1 MWLTF
6 YLFSVAYGERSRL
19 LSLLRPSFS
28 CRPRRAEKGPG
39 WCAQGERARGREDA
53 GTERGAY
60 TSRYNADTLPLP
72 RRSCIRCRG
81 ESRAKQR
88 RTGLSTPSLPYG
100 VQDARPRVCIVYE
113 REKDWSGERLR
124 TWVVWFEGCIVSQV
138 LKTVAVSPRRYYFS
152 HLRAILDSFITDRS
166 ESILFFYPFD
176 LISDLF
182 IDGAWNEKRR
192 STCCGSFSLG
202 WSRCNK
208 VAIDTTRPEESVL
221 WNQLIPAEFS
231 QLVRSKIQST
241 AIKSTDHCKGIIGR
255 KSLDHYQACF
265 SPRSCRC
272 SRASR
277 KPCCWG
283 GQKRVRDSNSVV
295 PSCLA
300 TNYSGRRA
308 LLHACRCDV
317 PSTPRPRRASRK
329 RPWNG
334 LTFRASRGESSS
346 RGPVYNW

>member
-152 HLRAILDSFITDRS
+152 HLRAILDSFVTDRS
-166 ESILFFYPFD
+166 ESILFYPFD

-182 IDGAWNEKRR
+182 INGAWNEKRR

-202 WSRCNK
+202 WSRSQQGRHRHDSSWR
-208 VAIDTTRPEESVL
+208 VSLMESIDPGWIFSAGTIENSIYRDQVDRSLQGNHWEEIAGPLSSLFLTSFVPLLTRKQETVL
-221 WNQLIPAEFS
+221 LRRTKA
-231 QLVRSKIQST
+231 RSRFQF
-241 AIKSTDHCKGIIGR
+241 G
-255 KSLDHYQACF
+255 
-265 SPRSCRC
+265 
-272 SRASR
+272 
-277 KPCCWG
+277 
-283 GQKRVRDSNSVV
+283 
-295 PSCLA
+295 
-300 TNYSGRRA
+300 RA
-308 LLHACRCDV
+308 LV
-317 PSTPRPRRASRK
+317 PRHE
-329 RPWNG
+329 
-334 LTFRASRGESSS
+334 L
-346 RGPVYNW
+346 